1 MTLLHSSTSA
11 AAEQVSTL
19 NPLVRDFSHA
29 GCHRAIFTKL
39 FIFPLGSSHTKAT
52 KHVLWFGFVQ
62 CRDLSPGFYTSGEN
76 FLTEPHPSSVFEVL
90 PQCLVL
96 PGRTPL
102 IWILSCCGEGIWGG
116 TQELDQGC
124 VHCLLP
130 FTNARQNPRLRLPPE
145 ETARYLPLDSASNMI
160 CHSLSRQ

>member
-1 MTLLHSSTSA
+1 MTPLHSSAS

-19 NPLVRDFSHA
+19 NPLVRDISHA

-52 KHVLWFGFVQ
+52 KHVH
-62 CRDLSPGFYTSGEN
+62 LSPGFYTSGEN

-130 FTNARQNPRLRLPPE
+130 FTNARQNPRLRLPSE

-160 CHSLSRQ
+160 CHSLSGQ